1 MIYQN
6 VLIFVSFILVYSLI
20 AKRIEKTPLSG
31 PLLAVIVGLVT
42 GPLLLN
48 LIEVRVEAEGYKVIA
63 ELALALVLFTDASNT
78 NIKEL
83 KKSASI
89 PTRLLLI
96 GLPLTIVLGML
107 GGGIVFKGF
116 SWIELGILA
125 TLLAPTDAALGK
137 PVVTN
142 RSVPSKLRES
152 LNVESGLND
161 GICVPVLFLFIAF
174 LSAQTGE
181 DVRFSF
187 GLLLF
192 AKQIGIGLVAG
203 LVITFIG
210 DRFINYAQKHG
221 WISKSWET
229 VVIVALAFSCFT
241 AAQIAGGSGFIACFT
256 GGLLYSTIN
265 RTYKHDILEEAEG
278 IGDTLSMLTWVIFS
292 SVVIAAN
299 LKNFTWD
306 ILIYAFLSLTIIRM
320 LPVLISLIKSG
331 TSVKEKLFIAWF
343 GPRGLASIV
352 FAIIILD
359 IGLPH
364 QKTIVLTAACTILL
378 SIILHGLSANPF
390 IKILNKKLPAD
401 LSGQSDHSREI
412 Q

>member
-1 MIYQN
+1 
-6 VLIFVSFILVYSLI
+6 
-20 AKRIEKTPLSG
+20 
-31 PLLAVIVGLVT
+31 
-42 GPLLLN
+42 
-48 LIEVRVEAEGYKVIA
+48 
-63 ELALALVLFTDASNT
+63 
-78 NIKEL
+78 
-83 KKSASI
+83 
-89 PTRLLLI
+89 
-96 GLPLTIVLGML
+96 
-107 GGGIVFKGF
+107 
-116 SWIELGILA
+116 
-125 TLLAPTDAALGK
+125 
-137 PVVTN
+137 
-142 RSVPSKLRES
+142 
-152 LNVESGLND
+152 VESGLND
-161 GICVPVLFLFIAF
+161 GICVPVLFLFIALF
-174 LSAQTGE
+174 SGQTGE

-192 AKQIGIGLVAG
+192 AKQIGIGLVTG
-203 LVITFIG
+203 LGITFIG
-210 DRFINYAQKHG
+210 DRFINYAQKRG

-229 VVIVALAFSCFT
+229 IVIVALAFGCFT

-299 LKNFTWD
+299 LNNFTWD
-306 ILIYAFLSLTIIRM
+306 ILIYALLSLTIIRM

-331 TSVKEKLFIAWF
+331 ISGKEKLFIAWF

-390 IKILNKKLPAD
+390 IKILNKKSPTD
-401 LSGQSDHSREI
+401 LLNQKEGAL
-412 Q
+412 